1 MNSTD
6 AWEIVIMFLLP
17 KELIALFP
25 KYLSASKLP
34 QEWGNLT
41 HALSG
46 LLCSSLNLLEKPEMV
61 LLPKSI
67 LNLARESDTHASWV
81 YGTLS
86 EEPVCTENLTPWLK
100 LLPCRDSKGIASLL
114 SHRPKLYSTGEPDHV
129 IQQICPPM
137 CLLRNSSTG

>member
-1 MNSTD
+1 MTLVSCYN
-6 AWEIVIMFLLP
+6 
-17 KELIALFP
+17 KELIARFSD
-25 KYLSASKLP
+25 YVTADKLP

-67 LNLARESDTHASWV
+67 LNLARGSENHSSWV
-81 YGTLS
+81 YGTLP

-114 SHRPKLYSTGEPDHV
+114 SQRPKLYSTGKSNY
-129 IQQICPPM
+129 CY
-137 CLLRNSSTG
+137 CLWCSLILLLMG